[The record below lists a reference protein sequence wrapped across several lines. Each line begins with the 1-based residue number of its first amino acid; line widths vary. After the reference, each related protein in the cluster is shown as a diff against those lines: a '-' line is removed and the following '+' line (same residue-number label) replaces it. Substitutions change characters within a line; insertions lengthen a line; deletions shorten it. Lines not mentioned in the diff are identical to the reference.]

1 MRFVSFATDGGSH
14 YGILKDDRVLDLTV
28 AGGADLPSDMLG
40 LIDLG
45 ASGIARAQQV
55 ADQSP
60 DSAWQ
65 PLDSS
70 KLLAPIPVP
79 RRNVFCIGM
88 NYAAHAAEG
97 ALARGVEPS
106 LPTVPVFFTKT
117 TTAVTGPY
125 SDVPFDAAVSDQIDW
140 EVELAVIIGGRGKNI
155 SPESAM
161 DYVFGYTVVNDLSA
175 RDLQFSHNQFFK
187 GKSLDGACPMGPCI
201 VTADEISDPHALDV
215 RCTVNG
221 VLKQESNTSDLIF
234 DIPAT
239 IDWLSR
245 GLTIQPGDV
254 ISTGTPSGVGFA
266 RTPPEFLF
274 PGDVV
279 ECEVEEIGI
288 IKNRMIDV
296 GG

>member
-1 MRFVSFATDGGSH
+1 MRFVSFAAGSGSH
-14 YGILKDDRVLDLTV
+14 YGILKDDRILDLNL
-28 AGGADLPSDMLG
+28 AGGADFPGDMLG

-45 ASGIARAQQV
+45 GSGIERARQL

-70 KLLAPIPVP
+70 RLLAPIPVP

-155 SPESAM
+155 SPDSAM

-201 VTADEISDPHALDV
+201 VTADEIPDPHALDV

-288 IKNRMIDV
+288 IRNRMVDV

>member
-1 MRFVSFATDGGSH
+1 MRFVSFAADDGSH
-14 YGILKDDRVLDLTV
+14 YGILKDDRVLDLNL
-28 AGGADLPSDMLG
+28 AGGGDFPSDMLG

-45 ASGIARAQQV
+45 ASGIERAQQL
-55 ADQSP
+55 ADESP

-65 PLDSS
+65 PLDPA

-79 RRNVFCIGM
+79 RRNVFCLGM

-106 LPTVPVFFTKT
+106 LPAVPVFFTKT

-140 EVELAVIIGGRGKNI
+140 EVEMAVIIGGRGKNI

-187 GKSLDGACPMGPCI
+187 GKSLDGGCPMGPCI
-201 VTADEISDPHALDV
+201 VTADEISDPHALNV

-279 ECEVEEIGI
+279 ECEVEDIGI
-288 IKNRMIDV
+288 IRNRMVDV

>member
-1 MRFVSFATDGGSH
+1 MRFVSFAADGGSH
-14 YGILKDDRVLDLTV
+14 YGILRDDRVLDLNA
-28 AGGADLPSDMLG
+28 AGGGDFPSDMLG

-45 ASGIARAQQV
+45 GSGIERAQQL

-60 DSAWQ
+60 DAAWQ
-65 PLDSS
+65 PLDPA

-161 DYVFGYTVVNDLSA
+161 NYVFGYTVVNDLSA

-201 VTADEISDPHALDV
+201 VTADEISDPHALNV

-245 GLTIQPGDV
+245 GLTIQSGDV

-279 ECEVEEIGI
+279 ECEVEQIGI
-288 IKNRMIDV
+288 IRNRMVDV

>member
-1 MRFVSFATDGGSH
+1 MRLVSFAADGGSH
-14 YGILKDDRVLDLTV
+14 YGILKDDRVLDLNL
-28 AGGADLPSDMLG
+28 AGGADFPGDMLG

-45 ASGIARAQQV
+45 GSGIERARQL

-155 SPESAM
+155 SPDSAM

-221 VLKQESNTSDLIF
+221 ALKQESNTSDLIF

-288 IKNRMIDV
+288 IRNRMVDV

>member
-1 MRFVSFATDGGSH
+1 MRFVSFAADDGSH
-14 YGILKDDRVLDLTV
+14 FGICKDDRVLDLTV
-28 AGGADLPSDMLG
+28 AGGADFPSDLIG

-45 ASGIARAQQV
+45 QSGIERAERL
-55 ADQSP
+55 ANQSP

-65 PLDSS
+65 PLDPA

-79 RRNVFCIGM
+79 RRNVFCLGM
-88 NYAAHAAEG
+88 NYAAHVREG
-97 ALARGVEPS
+97 DLARGLEPS

-125 SDVPFDAAVSDQIDW
+125 AEVPFDAAVSEQIDW
-140 EVELAVIIGGRGKNI
+140 EVEMAVIIGRRGKNI

-161 DYVFGYTVVNDLSA
+161 EYVFGYTVVNDLSA

-201 VTADEISDPHALDV
+201 VTADEISDPHALNV

-221 VLKQESNTSDLIF
+221 VVKQDSNTSDLIF

-279 ECEVEEIGI
+279 ECEVEEIGTI
-288 IKNRMIDV
+288 RNRMVDV

>member
-1 MRFVSFATDGGSH
+1 MRFVSFAADGGSH
-14 YGILKDDRVLDLTV
+14 YGISKDDRVLDLNM
-28 AGGADLPSDMLG
+28 AGGGDFPTDMLG

-45 ASGIARAQQV
+45 GSGIERAQQV

-140 EVELAVIIGGRGKNI
+140 EVELAVIIGGSGKNI

-201 VTADEISDPHALDV
+201 VTADEISDPHALNV

-288 IKNRMIDV
+288 IRNRMVDV